1 MVWLKRARISK
12 YTPLF
17 KSEVVNY
24 KDDDILIKCIKETV
38 NCRNST
44 YDFICDLDHLIRY
57 LEPFGKTLNDIDKHH
72 FMSQYI
78 QYHRDYEANKD
89 KSDNEKLAKIDYS
102 KWFFEDD
109 EYITV
114 FPKTK
119 QDFVIEGQKQNNCV
133 GGYSNYV
140 IENSRLVT
148 FIRRKDDIDKPLVTC
163 DICNINNGGT
173 PYIDQFLKA
182 HNNYVTQQDDVYS
195 FYMKYSKHLKNLTN

>member
-57 LEPFGKTLNDIDKHH
+57 LEPFEKTFNDIDKHH
-72 FMSQYI
+72 FIAQYI
-78 QYHRDYEANKD
+78 QYHRDYMANKD
-89 KSDNEKLAKIDYS
+89 KFDNEKLAKIDYS

-109 EYITV
+109 EYVTV
-114 FPKTK
+114 FPKSK
-119 QDFVIEGQKQNNCV
+119 QDFITEGQKQNNCV
-133 GGYSNYV
+133 GGYYNYV
-140 IENSRLVT
+140 IENKRIVT

-163 DICNINNGGT
+163 DICNINNGVLH
-173 PYIDQFLKA
+173 ISI
-182 HNNYVTQQDDVYS
+182 S
-195 FYMKYSKHLKNLTN
+195 F